1 MVADKVARKSN
12 RPVQG
17 CFTNSCSTPTIGASS
32 VFRKQRV
39 LFRVERWH
47 RNGSLGRGR
56 SEVWLSM
63 MRLTDLNYPILR
75 INERGVLTV
84 KRPRSLRLMPEVF
97 FKKGGFK
104 GQTFILDAECQ
115 RFDVQRIEKIRRSWN
130 LFYLLGGPQK
140 MFVVEYDI
148 GQPVQL
154 SFEEARDLVMERIMR
169 KRWYGQG
176 GERREEFSKRFMSY
190 RSMKEIIDSISG
202 YGQVWY

>member
-1 MVADKVARKSN
+1 
-12 RPVQG
+12 
-17 CFTNSCSTPTIGASS
+17 
-32 VFRKQRV
+32 
-39 LFRVERWH
+39 
-47 RNGSLGRGR
+47 
-56 SEVWLSM
+56 M
-63 MRLTDLNYPILR
+63 MRLSDLNYPNLR

-104 GQTFILDAECQ
+104 GQTFFLGPQCQ
-115 RFDVQRIEKIRRSWN
+115 RFDVLRIHKVRRSWD
-130 LFYLLGGPQK
+130 LDYFFFGPHR
-140 MFVVEYDI
+140 MYVVEYEI